1 MNTIS
6 DCCLK
11 NLKVE
16 HGQIFPKSLILY
28 IIYWLVDNFR
38 LQGSYMYLSLRG
50 LTLARLK
57 SSGTISVAI
66 SLLIIDIIGSLV

>member
-1 MNTIS
+1 MLVKSPTEVLLLISFNMCIKQVYVENMFLKLIGMNTIS

-28 IIYWLVDNFR
+28 IIY
-38 LQGSYMYLSLRG
+38 
-50 LTLARLK
+50 
-57 SSGTISVAI
+57 
-66 SLLIIDIIGSLV
+66 